1 MNKFGVFAQLVAIA
15 GSLASAAA
23 AIKLAFMKR
32 SKWQPPEEA
41 VPAAAARFALLL
53 TMIVIAL
60 LYVFSASIGLIWL
73 GVTTVFLFGTALFS
87 LILAIKTNIKYSFYY
102 PPQKTEA
109 NRKLGGDSLT
119 SEAAKIQQEKHLTE
133 QQMFEDAQGDKD
145 LVWTKDSQASIN
157 IRSTISFILLVGFG
171 TCSLAAA
178 AMLVVVFTGTARGT

>member
-23 AIKLAFMKR
+23 AIRLAFMKR

-41 VPAAAARFALLL
+41 LPAAAARFALLL

-60 LYVFSASIGLIWL
+60 LYVFGASIGLIWL
-73 GVTTVFLFGTALFS
+73 GVTTVVLFGTALAS
-87 LILAIKTNIKYSFYY
+87 LTLAIKTNIKYSFYY
-102 PPQKTEA
+102 PAEKIET
-109 NRKLGGDSLT
+109 NRRLGGDTLT
-119 SEAAKIQQEKHLTE
+119 AEAAKIHQENHLTE
-133 QQMFEDAQGDKD
+133 QKMFEDAQGDKD

-157 IRSTISFILLVGFG
+157 IRSTISFILLVGLG

-178 AMLVVVFTGTARGT
+178 AMLVAIFTGAARGT